1 MVLNMLTKEQLKIFG
16 AFKKDI
22 FAHLTF
28 KQIKEDCAQK
38 SNNVVQVA
46 LKQFQEENLVKTHK
60 TGDVTA
66 YFVNMDNNLALSYL
80 SLINELEIYENK
92 KVPKKVLKEI
102 QKRVSRH
109 SEFFV
114 LIVFGSYAKNKA
126 SRKSDLDVA
135 VIVDSEQSK
144 KEVAPYIETVKR
156 REIIKIDYH
165 VFTRGEFA
173 LMLTQDDENVG
184 KEIYRSNVVYYGL
197 VEYYNMI
204 KSILGRRIWI
214 HYSKSHNYLD

>member
-1 MVLNMLTKEQLKIFG
+1 MLTKEQLKIFG
-16 AFKKDI
+16 AFRKDI

-28 KQIKEDCAQK
+28 KQIKEYCAQK

-46 LKQFQEENLVKTHK
+46 LKQFQEENLVNAQK
-60 TGDVTA
+60 TGDVNT
-66 YFVNMDNNLALSYL
+66 YFLNMDNNLTLSYL
-80 SLINELEIYENK
+80 SLINELEIYDNRK
-92 KVPKKVLKEI
+92 LPKKVLKEI

-126 SRKSDLDVA
+126 TRKSDLDVA
-135 VIVDSEQSK
+135 VIVDCEQSK
-144 KEVAPYIETVKR
+144 KDVAPHIETIKR

-165 VFTRGEFA
+165 VFTRKEFA
-173 LMLTQDDENVG
+173 EMLTMDDENVG

-197 VEYYNMI
+197 MEYYNMI
-204 KSILGRRIWI
+204 KGIKGGRRWM
-214 HYSKSHNYLD
+214 H